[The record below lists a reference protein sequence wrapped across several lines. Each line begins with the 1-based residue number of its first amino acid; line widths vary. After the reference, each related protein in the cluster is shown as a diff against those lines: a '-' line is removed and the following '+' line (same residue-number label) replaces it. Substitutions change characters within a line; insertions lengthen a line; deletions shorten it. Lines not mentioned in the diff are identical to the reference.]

1 MKKNF
6 FYLFYLFQFFSYIL
20 SVKYPKNKNIT
31 KLPKYNEIKSIEIEN
46 INELLNYI
54 QNFDYIIALFHQYW
68 CGDCQK
74 FIPIFDKASQFKII
88 KQFKFLKIYCDKK
101 EICNS
106 FNINKFP
113 TIKIFIKR
121 NEFKTEP
128 IKELIPLLEFLEKIS
143 NNPLIKIN
151 NELDFYND
159 YGTFSPIVEYNEKNN
174 QFISCIS
181 MLANKEFLINFYFGI
196 KIIDNNEKYKEKIK
210 FDFDGMNVEL
220 IWNGNCNEIKE
231 FLNQNIFPI
240 INEID
245 ANLIKII
252 QKNPRILIILFYEK
266 NNLRQIEFIK
276 NQFKNISFDNRK
288 FVFGYADIDEEIE
301 IANFFKIKKLNG
313 KMKIVIYD
321 YINSKYYIHNKDFDL
336 NLIDFQQTEKEIRE
350 LINNIDN
357 LIYITGNFFNDIFL
371 RFGINHPIWIIKFFL
386 IICIIIIILI
396 FIIIILLCDIDNKK
410 KIHTKLE

>member
-6 FYLFYLFQFFSYIL
+6 FYLFYLFHFFSYIL

-88 KQFKFLKIYCDKK
+88 KQFKFLKINCDKK

-231 FLNQNIFPI
+231 FLNQNTFPI

>member
-88 KQFKFLKIYCDKK
+88 KQFKFLKINCDKK

-231 FLNQNIFPI
+231 FLNQNTFPI

>member
-1 MKKNF
+1 MKKFF
-6 FYLFYLFQFFSYIL
+6 FYLFYLFQLFSYIL

-31 KLPKYNEIKSIEIEN
+31 KLPKYKEIKSIEIQN
-46 INELLNYI
+46 VNELLNYI
-54 QNFDYIIALFHQYW
+54 NNFDYIIALFHQYW
-68 CGDCQK
+68 CGNCQK
-74 FIPIFDKASQFKII
+74 FIPIFDYASQYKIL
-88 KQFKFLKIYCDKK
+88 KKFKFLKINCDKK

-128 IKELIPLLEFLEKIS
+128 IRELIPLIEFLEKIS

-159 YGTFSPIVEYNEKNN
+159 YGTFSPIVEYKEKNN

-181 MLANKEFLINFYFGI
+181 LLANKDFLINFYFGI
-196 KIIDNNEKYKEKIK
+196 KVIDNNEKYKEKIK
-210 FDFDGMNVEL
+210 FDFDGMNVEY

-245 ANLIKII
+245 ANLIKIV

-266 NNLRQIEFIK
+266 YNLKQIEFIK
-276 NQFKNISFDNRK
+276 KIFKKISFDNRK

-301 IANFFKIKKLNG
+301 IANFFKIKKLNR

-321 YINSKYYIHNKDFDL
+321 YINLKYYIHNKDFDL
-336 NLIDFQQTEKEIRE
+336 NLIDFEQTEKEIRE
-350 LINNIDN
+350 LINNINN

-371 RFGINHPIWIIKFFL
+371 RFGINLPIWIIKFIL
-386 IICIIIIILI
+386 IIFIIMIILI

-410 KIHTKLE
+410 IIHIKSE

>member
-1 MKKNF
+1 M
-6 FYLFYLFQFFSYIL
+6 FYLFQLFSYIL

-31 KLPKYNEIKSIEIEN
+31 KLPKYKEIKSIEIQN
-46 INELLNYI
+46 VNELLNYI
-54 QNFDYIIALFHQYW
+54 NNFDYIIALFHQYW
-68 CGDCQK
+68 CGNCQK
-74 FIPIFDKASQFKII
+74 FIPIFDYASQYKIV
-88 KQFKFLKIYCDKK
+88 KKFKFLKINCDKK

-128 IKELIPLLEFLEKIS
+128 IRELIPLIEFLEKIS

-159 YGTFSPIVEYNEKNN
+159 YGTFSPIVEYKEKNN

-181 MLANKEFLINFYFGI
+181 LLANKDFLINFYFGI
-196 KIIDNNEKYKEKIK
+196 KVIDNNEKYKEKIK
-210 FDFDGMNVEL
+210 FDFDGMNVEY

-252 QKNPRILIILFYEK
+252 QKNPRILILLFYEK
-266 NNLRQIEFIK
+266 NNLKQIEFIQ
-276 NQFKNISFDNRK
+276 NQFKKISFDNRK
-288 FVFGYADIDEEIE
+288 FVFGYAEINEEIE
-301 IANFFKIKKLNG
+301 IANFFKIKQLNG
-313 KMKIVIYD
+313 KIKIVIYD
-321 YINSKYYIHNKDFDL
+321 YVNSKYYIHNKDFDL
-336 NLIDFQQTEKEIRE
+336 NLIDFEKTEKEIRE

-371 RFGINHPIWIIKFFL
+371 RFGINHPIWLIKFIL

-396 FIIIILLCDIDNKK
+396 FIFFILLCDIDNKK
-410 KIHTKLE
+410 LIHIKSE

>member
-1 MKKNF
+1 M
-6 FYLFYLFQFFSYIL
+6 FYLFQLFSYIL

-31 KLPKYNEIKSIEIEN
+31 KLPKYKEIKSIEIQN
-46 INELLNYI
+46 VNELLNYI
-54 QNFDYIIALFHQYW
+54 NNFDYIIALFHQYW
-68 CGDCQK
+68 CGNCQK
-74 FIPIFDKASQFKII
+74 FIPIFDYASQYKIL
-88 KQFKFLKIYCDKK
+88 KKFKFLKINCDKK

-128 IKELIPLLEFLEKIS
+128 IRELIPLIEFLEKIS

-159 YGTFSPIVEYNEKNN
+159 YGTFSPIVEYKEKNN

-181 MLANKEFLINFYFGI
+181 LLANKDFLINFYFGI
-196 KIIDNNEKYKEKIK
+196 KVIDNNEKYKEKIK
-210 FDFDGMNVEL
+210 FDFDGMNVEY

-245 ANLIKII
+245 ANLIKIV

-266 NNLRQIEFIK
+266 YNLKQIEFIK
-276 NQFKNISFDNRK
+276 KIFKKISFDNRK

-301 IANFFKIKKLNG
+301 IANFFKIKKLNR

-321 YINSKYYIHNKDFDL
+321 YINLKYYIHNKDFDL
-336 NLIDFQQTEKEIRE
+336 NLIDFEQTEKEIRE
-350 LINNIDN
+350 LINNINN

-371 RFGINHPIWIIKFFL
+371 RFGINLPIWIIKFIL
-386 IICIIIIILI
+386 IIFIIMIILI

-410 KIHTKLE
+410 IIHIKSE

>member
-1 MKKNF
+1 MKKF
-6 FYLFYLFQFFSYIL
+6 FFSLFYLFQLFSYIL

-31 KLPKYNEIKSIEIEN
+31 KLPKYKEIKSIEIQN
-46 INELLNYI
+46 VNELLNYI
-54 QNFDYIIALFHQYW
+54 NNFDYIIALFHQYW
-68 CGDCQK
+68 CGNCQK
-74 FIPIFDKASQFKII
+74 FIPIFDYASQYKIV
-88 KQFKFLKIYCDKK
+88 KKFKFLKINCDKK

-128 IKELIPLLEFLEKIS
+128 IRELIPLIEFLEKIS

-159 YGTFSPIVEYNEKNN
+159 YGTFSPIVEYKEKNN

-181 MLANKEFLINFYFGI
+181 LLANKDFLINFYFGI
-196 KIIDNNEKYKEKIK
+196 KVIDNNEKYKEKIK
-210 FDFDGMNVEL
+210 FDFDGMNVEY

-252 QKNPRILIILFYEK
+252 QKNPRILILLFYEK
-266 NNLRQIEFIK
+266 NNLKQIEFIQ
-276 NQFKNISFDNRK
+276 NQFKKISFDNRK
-288 FVFGYADIDEEIE
+288 FVFGYAEINEEIE
-301 IANFFKIKKLNG
+301 IANFFKIKQLNG
-313 KMKIVIYD
+313 KIKIVIYD
-321 YINSKYYIHNKDFDL
+321 YVNSKYYIHNKDFDL
-336 NLIDFQQTEKEIRE
+336 NLIDFEKTEKEIRE

-357 LIYITGNFFNDIFL
+357 LIYITGYFFNDIFL
-371 RFGINHPIWIIKFFL
+371 RFGINHPIWLIKFIL

-396 FIIIILLCDIDNKK
+396 FIFFILLCDIDNKK
-410 KIHTKLE
+410 LIHIKSE

>member
-1 MKKNF
+1 M
-6 FYLFYLFQFFSYIL
+6 FYLFQLFSYIL

-31 KLPKYNEIKSIEIEN
+31 KLPKYKEIKSIEIQN
-46 INELLNYI
+46 VNELLNYI
-54 QNFDYIIALFHQYW
+54 NNFDYIIALFHQYW
-68 CGDCQK
+68 CGNCQK
-74 FIPIFDKASQFKII
+74 FIPIFDYASQYKIL
-88 KQFKFLKIYCDKK
+88 KKFKFLKINCDKK

-128 IKELIPLLEFLEKIS
+128 IRELIPLIEFLEKIS

-159 YGTFSPIVEYNEKNN
+159 YGTFSPIVEYKEKNN

-181 MLANKEFLINFYFGI
+181 LLANKDFLINFYFGI
-196 KIIDNNEKYKEKIK
+196 KVIDNNEKYKEKIK
-210 FDFDGMNVEL
+210 FDFDGMNVEY

-245 ANLIKII
+245 ANLIKIV

-266 NNLRQIEFIK
+266 YNLKQIEFIK
-276 NQFKNISFDNRK
+276 KIFKKISFDNRK

-301 IANFFKIKKLNG
+301 IANFFKIKKLNR
-313 KMKIVIYD
+313 KMKIVIYN
-321 YINSKYYIHNKDFDL
+321 YINLKYYIHNKDFDL
-336 NLIDFQQTEKEIRE
+336 NLIDFEQTEKEIRE
-350 LINNIDN
+350 LINNINN

-371 RFGINHPIWIIKFFL
+371 RFGINLPIWIIKFIL
-386 IICIIIIILI
+386 IIFIIMIILI

-410 KIHTKLE
+410 IIHIKSE

>member
-20 SVKYPKNKNIT
+20 SVKYPKYKNIT

-88 KQFKFLKIYCDKK
+88 KQFKFLKINCDKK

-336 NLIDFQQTEKEIRE
+336 NLIDFEQTEKEIRE
-350 LINNIDN
+350 LINNINN

-371 RFGINHPIWIIKFFL
+371 RFGINLPIWIIKFIL
-386 IICIIIIILI
+386 IIFIIMIILI

>member
-1 MKKNF
+1 MKKF
-6 FYLFYLFQFFSYIL
+6 FFSLFYLFQLFSYIL

-31 KLPKYNEIKSIEIEN
+31 KLPKYKEIKSIEIQN
-46 INELLNYI
+46 VNELLNYI
-54 QNFDYIIALFHQYW
+54 NNFDYIIALFHQYW
-68 CGDCQK
+68 CGNCQK
-74 FIPIFDKASQFKII
+74 FIPIFDYASQYKIV
-88 KQFKFLKIYCDKK
+88 KKFKFLKINCDKK

-128 IKELIPLLEFLEKIS
+128 IRELIPLIEFLEKIS

-159 YGTFSPIVEYNEKNN
+159 YGTFSPIVEYKEKNN

-181 MLANKEFLINFYFGI
+181 LLANKDFLINFYFGI
-196 KIIDNNEKYKEKIK
+196 KVIDNNEKYKEKIK
-210 FDFDGMNVEL
+210 FDFDGMNVEY

-266 NNLRQIEFIK
+266 NNLKQIEFIK
-276 NQFKNISFDNRK
+276 KIFKKISFDNRK

-301 IANFFKIKKLNG
+301 IANFFKIKKLNR

-321 YINSKYYIHNKDFDL
+321 YINLKYYIHNKDFDL
-336 NLIDFQQTEKEIRE
+336 NLIDFEQTEKEIRE
-350 LINNIDN
+350 LINNINN

-371 RFGINHPIWIIKFFL
+371 RFGINLPIWIIKFIL
-386 IICIIIIILI
+386 IIFIIIIIFI

-410 KIHTKLE
+410 IIHIKSE